1 MIEQTVPANLLT
13 GKTAARPGAVSF
25 KFSRYFDLAAL
36 PTPPRRFGH
45 YQKVQ
50 QWGELGNDIAGDC
63 VWAGA
68 GHETM
73 LWNAA
78 NKRPINITAANSL
91 SDYSAL
97 TGYSPSKPFSDRGTD
112 MSDAADYRRKT
123 GIVDAA
129 GIRHTVD
136 AYVSIHAGDIDTL
149 MLATYLFGAVG
160 FGMIFP
166 LTTKTQFTH
175 QQPWDL
181 IPGAV
186 TEGGHYIS
194 VVGRNSAGNILLVT
208 WGRLHAM
215 TPQFARAYND
225 ENIAYLSLEWL
236 DSSSMLTP
244 DNFDRAALVKD
255 LAALAA

>member
-1 MIEQTVPANLLT
+1 
-13 GKTAARPGAVSF
+13 
-25 KFSRYFDLAAL
+25 
-36 PTPPRRFGH
+36 
-45 YQKVQ
+45 
-50 QWGELGNDIAGDC
+50 
-63 VWAGA
+63 
-68 GHETM
+68 
-73 LWNAA
+73 
-78 NKRPINITAANSL
+78 
-91 SDYSAL
+91 
-97 TGYSPSKPFSDRGTD
+97 
-112 MSDAADYRRKT
+112 
-123 GIVDAA
+123 
-129 GIRHTVD
+129 
-136 AYVSIHAGDIDTL
+136 

>member
-1 MIEQTVPANLLT
+1 MSDDDKLFT
-13 GKTAARPGAVSF
+13 GKKPARPDAVKF
-25 KFSRYFDLAAL
+25 KFAKYFDLAAL

-45 YQKVQ
+45 YRAVTN
-50 QWGELGNDIAGDC
+50 WGELGNDIAGDC

-78 NKRPINITAANSL
+78 NKRPLNIVSANAL
-91 SDYSAL
+91 SDYSAV
-97 TGYSPSKPFSDRGTD
+97 TGYSPHIPFSDRGTD
-112 MSDAADYRRKT
+112 MSDAAEYRRKT
-123 GIVDAA
+123 GIVDAK
-129 GIRHTVD
+129 GIRHKVD

-149 MLATYLFGAVG
+149 EVAAYVFGAVG

-166 LTTKTQFTH
+166 ATAKSQFQH
-175 QQPWDL
+175 GQPWDL
-181 IPGAV
+181 VPGAM
-186 TEGGHYIS
+186 TEGGHYVC
-194 VVGRNSAGNILLVT
+194 VVGKNSAGNLLLVT

-215 TPQFARAYND
+215 TIPFAKRYND

-236 DSSSMLTP
+236 DQNTMLTP

-255 LAALAA
+255 LADLAA

>member
-136 AYVSIHAGDIDTL
+136 AYVRFMRVISIPSCWRPTC
-149 MLATYLFGAVG
+149 
-160 FGMIFP
+160 
-166 LTTKTQFTH
+166 
-175 QQPWDL
+175 
-181 IPGAV
+181 
-186 TEGGHYIS
+186 S
-194 VVGRNSAGNILLVT
+194 VQS
-208 WGRLHAM
+208 
-215 TPQFARAYND
+215 
-225 ENIAYLSLEWL
+225 
-236 DSSSMLTP
+236 
-244 DNFDRAALVKD
+244 
-255 LAALAA
+255 ALA